1 MSGKKCNHCG
11 SSEIEVDPARGDAVC
26 TNCGSVLEDNIIVAE
41 IEFQENSHGGASAI
55 GQFVSAETKG
65 GASGFGRAF
74 HAGIGQ
80 ESREV
85 TLRKAR
91 DGITSLCQ
99 QLRLNQQCID
109 IACNFFKMALARHL
123 TIGRHASLTQAACV
137 YMTCRTEGTAH
148 LLIDV
153 SDAIQMCCYQLG
165 RTYFKLSRAL
175 CINIPPTD
183 PCLYIL
189 RFASQLKFDDKQ
201 HEVSMTALRLV
212 QRMKRDSIHSGR
224 RPSGICGAA
233 LLIAARLHEF
243 SRTPSDVVR
252 IVKIHET
259 TLRKRLFEFGET
271 PSSALTLD
279 EFMTVDLEEEQDPPA
294 FKAARKRD
302 KDRLQKL
309 MEEEDGEKEMTE
321 LQKEI
326 DAQLEK
332 DCSKKRRKNSATPT
346 PVADEVSQAEAEDAS
361 RFAAQDTL
369 SLIGEMAR
377 DVQPKSVATT
387 SNETTKLE
395 KGLGPELAV
404 IGLGQQDDKNEKFL
418 KPDVKQQ
425 FSKDLHNAEDLFLSS
440 ADEDYIDSL
449 IMSEE
454 EARNKTKMWHNINA
468 DYLKGQK
475 IKEELRARE
484 KEEGKDKK
492 RKIRGSYKK
501 KVALN
506 ASTAGEAIGKMLAE
520 KKMSAKINYD
530 ILKSLDQPGTP
541 LRAPSTPATPVQP
554 VLTEAE
560 PKVTIPVETPVP
572 ASPVPRKKKK
582 KPTLLVT
589 TVPASPAPVT
599 SHPPTPTTPHPPT
612 PKNLHPP
619 TTPIPPAP
627 TTPAPPT
634 PSQIQDAA
642 EDYDEDL
649 EADVPEVSGE
659 LSLAA
664 MLQNGAEDDYYD
676 YEEY

>member
-1 MSGKKCNHCG
+1 MGKKCNHCG

-41 IEFQENSHGGASAI
+41 IEFQENTHGGSSAI

-80 ESREV
+80 ESREI

-91 DGITSLCQ
+91 DGITLLCQ

-109 IACNFFKMALARHL
+109 IACNFFKMALTRHL

-189 RFASQLKFDDKQ
+189 RFASRLKFGDKQ

-243 SRTPSDVVR
+243 SRTPADVVR
-252 IVKIHET
+252 IVRIHET

-309 MEEEDGEKEMTE
+309 MEEEDGEKELTA
-321 LQKEI
+321 LQREI

-332 DCSKKRRKNSATPT
+332 DCKRKKNNGVGAL
-346 PVADEVSQAEAEDAS
+346 PVAENDEVAEAEDEEAS

-369 SLIGEMAR
+369 SLIGEITR
-377 DVQPKSVATT
+377 DGQPNNAAAT
-387 SNETTKLE
+387 SDNRRLE
-395 KGLGPELAV
+395 QGLGPELAV
-404 IGLGQQDDKNEKFL
+404 IGLGQQDDKTEKFL
-418 KPDVKQQ
+418 KPDVVKQQ
-425 FSKDLHNAEDLFLSS
+425 FSKDLINAEDLVLGS
-440 ADEDYIDSL
+440 AEEQYIDTL
-449 IMSEE
+449 IMSDE
-454 EARNKTKMWHNINA
+454 EARNKTKMWQNINA
-468 DYLKGQK
+468 DYLKNQRV
-475 IKEELRARE
+475 KEELRAKER
-484 KEEGKDKK
+484 EEGKDKK

-501 KVALN
+501 KVACN

-541 LRAPSTPATPVQP
+541 LRAPSTPSTPILVRND
-554 VLTEAE
+554 TE
-560 PKVTIPVETPVP
+560 PKITTPGESAVP
-572 ASPVPRKKKK
+572 ESPVPRKKKR
-582 KPTLLVT
+582 KPATLNT
-589 TVPASPAPVT
+589 GPASPATWQAVT
-599 SHPPTPTTPHPPT
+599 PNAPT
-612 PKNLHPP
+612 
-619 TTPIPPAP
+619 P

-634 PSQIQDAA
+634 PSQIQDAV
-642 EDYDEDL
+642 EDYDEEL
-649 EADVPEVSGE
+649 EAEVPDVGDE

-664 MLQNGAEDDYYD
+664 MLQNGADDDYYD

>member
-1 MSGKKCNHCG
+1 MGKKCNHCG

-41 IEFQENSHGGASAI
+41 VEFQENSHGGSSAI

-85 TLRKAR
+85 TIRKAR
-91 DGITSLCQ
+91 EGITLLSQ

-109 IACNFFKMALARHL
+109 IACNFFKMALSRHL

-189 RFASQLKFDDKQ
+189 RFASRLKFGDRQ

-212 QRMKRDSIHSGR
+212 QRMKKDSIHSGR

-243 SRTPSDVVR
+243 SRKPADVVQ
-252 IVKIHET
+252 IVRVHET

-271 PSSALTLD
+271 PSSALSLD

-302 KDRLQKL
+302 KERLQKL
-309 MEEEDGEKEMTE
+309 MEEEDGEKELTE
-321 LQKEI
+321 LQIEI
-326 DAQLEK
+326 DTQLEK
-332 DCSKKRRKNSATPT
+332 DCKRKRNMAKS
-346 PVADEVSQAEAEDAS
+346 DEKQTTEAVDEITEAENEEAT

-369 SLIGEMAR
+369 HLIGEMSR
-377 DVQPKSVATT
+377 DAQPKRAPTN
-387 SNETTKLE
+387 NENGRLE

-404 IGLGQQDDKNEKFL
+404 IGLGQQEDKSDKFL
-418 KPDVKQQ
+418 KPDAVKQQ
-425 FSKDLHNAEDLFLSS
+425 FSKDLHNADELVLEA
-440 ADEDYIDSL
+440 ADEDYIDTL

-454 EARNKTKMWHNINA
+454 ESRHKTKVWNAVNA
-468 DYLKGQK
+468 DYLKNQK
-475 IKEELRARE
+475 LKEELLARE

-492 RKIRGSYKK
+492 KKIRGSYKK
-501 KVALN
+501 KVPCN
-506 ASTAGEAIGKMLAE
+506 ASTAGEAIGKMIAE

-541 LRAPSTPATPVQP
+541 VRAPSTPATPVLVQ
-554 VLTEAE
+554 TDS
-560 PKVTIPVETPVP
+560 PKITTPVETPVP
-572 ASPVPRKKKK
+572 DSPVPRKRKK
-582 KPTLLVT
+582 KPVPTLVT
-589 TVPASPAPVT
+589 APAPTPASPAP
-599 SHPPTPTTPHPPT
+599 SQPPTPNPPT
-612 PKNLHPP
+612 
-619 TTPIPPAP
+619 P

-634 PSQIQDAA
+634 PSLIHDAA

-649 EADVPEVSGE
+649 EAEAPDASGE
-659 LSLAA
+659 MSLAA
-664 MLQNGAEDDYYD
+664 MLQNGAEEDYYD